1 MSLTHYTIIVGY
13 RFLEYSTQAF
23 IAFIV
28 IKLLSNLNIKSPFN
42 ANALK
47 LMQKITYCL
56 LLLCAIVESHN
67 FHLGIFEPSAIISV

>member
-13 RFLEYSTQAF
+13 RFLKYSTQAF

-42 ANALK
+42 TNALK
-47 LMQKITYCL
+47 LM
-56 LLLCAIVESHN
+56 
-67 FHLGIFEPSAIISV
+67 